1 MFYWIEERWE
11 RELRKQKLTF
21 FFSKN
26 KKQKKT
32 QKKKL
37 QQWSSQFSL
46 DKYAGSTPDLY
57 IWNDMNEPSVFNGPE
72 ITMPKDARHRVK
84 EEGASSSKKGAAA
97 AADSA
102 AEDFIEHREA
112 HNVFGALF
120 HAATARGLADR
131 GRAAKGSDGDRPFVL
146 SRAFFAGSQA
156 VGPIWTGDNT
166 ASWAQLR
173 VSVPMLLA
181 LGLAGL
187 PASGADVG
195 GFFGDP
201 DPELLTRWYQLG
213 LYYPFFRGHA
223 HLDTARREPWLSGEP
238 YTSRVRAALR
248 ERYRLLPYLYSTF
261 REANVTG
268 APVMR
273 PMFYEFPSES
283 DVALA
288 AAGDQFLVGS
298 SLLVAPALYPTED
311 PSGLG
316 RKRSVWLPSG
326 ERWFDSVSGVEEKVA
341 DGQKKR
347 TTEVALTEDRAP
359 AWWRGGSVVPLRE
372 RPRRSTAAARRDPL
386 TLVVALD
393 AAGRGACGDLY
404 LDDGASFAF
413 ARGAFSSRRVCF
425 DAASGE
431 LTNRAAA
438 GPLASPARAASWR
451 GASPG
456 WRSGVSVNR
465 IVVLG
470 LPEFSGGGAKKAS
483 SASVWRAVE
492 EGTGREIDAA
502 PGPLT
507 LAPGA
512 PVVGVVIRK
521 PEVAADGDWT
531 IRLVR
536 K

>member
-1 MFYWIEERWE
+1 MGALLFLNWIRRARE
-11 RELRKQKLTF
+11 RESEGGRGRRERGGKNSLFPLGERKT
-21 FFSKN
+21 
-26 KKQKKT
+26 KK
-32 QKKKL
+32 
-37 QQWSSQFSL
+37 QWSSQFSL
-46 DKYAGSTPDLY
+46 DKYQGSTPDLY

-72 ITMPKDARHRVK
+72 ITMPKDARHRVS
-84 EEGASSSKKGAAA
+84 EESSKKKAPQKGG
-97 AADSA
+97 D
-102 AEDFIEHREA
+102 DFIEHREA

-120 HAATARGLADR
+120 HAATSQGLTDR
-131 GRAAKGSDGDRPFVL
+131 GRAARGSDGDRPFVL
-146 SRAFFAGSQA
+146 SRAFFAGSQT

-166 ASWAQLR
+166 ASWPQLR

-187 PASGADVG
+187 PSSGADVG

-213 LYYPFFRGHA
+213 IYYPFFRGHA
-223 HLDTARREPWLSGEP
+223 HLDAARREPWLSGEP
-238 YTSRVRAALR
+238 YTSRVRSALR
-248 ERYRLLPYLYSTF
+248 ERYRILPYLYSAF

-273 PMFYEFPSES
+273 PMFYEWPGEK
-283 DVALA
+283 DVGLA
-288 AAGDQFLVGS
+288 AADDQFLVGS
-298 SLLVAPALYPTED
+298 SLLVAPALYPSAD

-316 RKRSVWLPSG
+316 LKRSVWLPSGGG
-326 ERWFDSVSGVEEKVA
+326 ERWFDSVSGVEERA
-341 DGQKKR
+341 AAAPSR
-347 TTEVALTEDRAP
+347 ATEVVLTDERAP
-359 AWWRGGSVVPLRE
+359 AWLRGGSVVPLRE

-393 AAGRGACGDLY
+393 ASGKACGDLY
-404 LDDGASFAF
+404 LDDGATFAF
-413 ARGAFSSRRVCF
+413 ARGAFASRKICF
-425 DAASGE
+425 DARSGE

-438 GPLASPARAASWR
+438 GPLSSPARAASWK
-451 GASPG
+451 GASAG

-465 IVVLG
+465 VVVLG
-470 LPEFSGGGAKKAS
+470 LPEAS
-483 SASVWRAVE
+483 SGALAKGAPSSWRAVE
-492 EGTGREIDAA
+492 GSREIDAA

-507 LAPGA
+507 LGPGA

-531 IRLVR
+531 IRLVQQ

>member
-1 MFYWIEERWE
+1 
-11 RELRKQKLTF
+11 
-21 FFSKN
+21 
-26 KKQKKT
+26 
-32 QKKKL
+32 
-37 QQWSSQFSL
+37 
-46 DKYAGSTPDLY
+46 
-57 IWNDMNEPSVFNGPE
+57 MNEPSVFNGPE
-72 ITMPKDARHRVK
+72 ITMPKDARHRVMDEK
-84 EEGASSSKKGAAA
+84 SSKSKKAASVSKGA
-97 AADSA
+97 DSDS
-102 AEDFIEHREA
+102 DFVEHREA

-120 HAATARGLADR
+120 HSATARGLADR
-131 GRAAKGSDGDRPFVL
+131 GRASKGPDSDRPFVL
-146 SRAFFAGSQA
+146 SRAFFAGSQRA
-156 VGPIWTGDNT
+156 GPIWTGDNT

-181 LGLAGL
+181 LGIAGL

-201 DPELLTRWYQLG
+201 DAELLTRWYQLG
-213 LYYPFFRGHA
+213 VYYPFFRGHA

-238 YTSRVRAALR
+238 HTSRVRQALR
-248 ERYRLLPYLYSTF
+248 ERYRILPYLYTAF

-273 PMFYEFPSES
+273 PMFYEWPAEGN
-283 DVALA
+283 VALA
-288 AAGDQFLVGS
+288 AADDQFLVGG
-298 SLLVAPALYPTED
+298 SLLVAPALYPSAD

-316 RKRSVWLPSG
+316 AKRSVWLPSGEG
-326 ERWFDSVSGVEEKVA
+326 ERWFDSVSGVEEKIA
-341 DGQKKR
+341 SSSSSPSK
-347 TTEVALTEDRAP
+347 TTEIVLTDERAP

-393 AAGRGACGDLY
+393 SSGKACGDLY

-413 ARGAFSSRRVCF
+413 ARGAFASRKICF
-425 DAASGE
+425 DAGTGE
-431 LTNRAAA
+431 LSNRAAA
-438 GPLASPARAASWR
+438 GPQASPAAAASWK
-451 GASPG
+451 GASPS
-456 WRSGVSVNR
+456 WKSGVSVNR
-465 IVVLG
+465 VVVLG
-470 LPEFSGGGAKKAS
+470 LPEFSSTKKAS
-483 SASVWRAVE
+483 SSSSSHWRAL
-492 EGTGREIDAA
+492 EGSREIDAA

-507 LAPGA
+507 LSPGA

>member
-1 MFYWIEERWE
+1 
-11 RELRKQKLTF
+11 
-21 FFSKN
+21 
-26 KKQKKT
+26 
-32 QKKKL
+32 
-37 QQWSSQFSL
+37 
-46 DKYAGSTPDLY
+46 
-57 IWNDMNEPSVFNGPE
+57 MNEPSVFNGPE

-84 EEGASSSKKGAAA
+84 DGGPSSKKAS
-97 AADSA
+97 ADA
-102 AEDFIEHREA
+102 DDGNFIEHREA

-120 HAATARGLADR
+120 HSATARGLADR

-146 SRAFFAGSQA
+146 SRAFFAGTQT

-166 ASWAQLR
+166 ASWPQLR

-187 PASGADVG
+187 PSSGADVG

-213 LYYPFFRGHA
+213 IYYPFFRGHA

-238 YTSRVRAALR
+238 HTSRVRRALR
-248 ERYRLLPYLYSTF
+248 ERYRILPYLYSVF

-273 PMFYEFPSES
+273 PMFYEWPSEQ

-288 AAGDQFLVGS
+288 AAGDQFLVGRA
-298 SLLVAPALYPTED
+298 LLVAPALYPSAD

-316 RKRSVWLPSG
+316 RKRSVWLPPGDG
-326 ERWFDSVSGVEEKVA
+326 ERWYDSVSGVEEKVVDERGGA
-341 DGQKKR
+341 AAAAKSKT
-347 TTEVALTEDRAP
+347 TTEVELTEERAP

-393 AAGRGACGDLY
+393 AAGRACGDLY

-413 ARGAFSSRRVCF
+413 ARGAFASRRVCF

-438 GPLASPARAASWR
+438 GPLASPARAASWK

-456 WRSGVSVNR
+456 WKSGVSVNR
-465 IVVLG
+465 VVVLG
-470 LPEFSGGGAKKAS
+470 LPEFSSSSGAKKGAS
-483 SASVWRAVE
+483 SPSSSAAWKAL
-492 EGTGREIDAA
+492 EGAREIDAA

-512 PVVGVVIRK
+512 PVVGVGVRK